1 MIINSKTK
9 QVLKGLAHSIK
20 PIIIIGKDGL
30 SEGTIDSIKIALEH
44 RELIKIKFNSLKEQ
58 KKILSKNIEHICNAC
73 IISIIGNTLILFKQ
87 NSDLEKR
94 KIKI

>member
-1 MIINSKTK
+1 MTINSKTK
-9 QVLKGLAHSIK
+9 QVLKGLAHSFK

-30 SEGTIDSIKIALEH
+30 SEGTIDSIKKALEH
-44 RELIKIKFNSLKEQ
+44 RELIKIKFNSLKDE
-58 KKILSKNIEHICNAC
+58 KKIISKKIEQVCNAF